1 MQFGRVAL
9 VRLTPFMV
17 QSAYARLEASGL
29 ASRTV
34 FQTHAVL
41 DRDEVLDDVVRFLRR
56 TLGFGSKS

>member
-1 MQFGRVAL
+1 
-9 VRLTPFMV
+9 MV

-29 ASRTV
+29 ASRAV

-41 DRDEVLDDVVRFLRR
+41 HRDEVLDVVRFLRR

>member
-1 MQFGRVAL
+1 MQLARVAL
-9 VRLTPFMV
+9 VRLTPLMV
-17 QSAYARLEASGL
+17 QSAYARLETSGL

-41 DRDEVLDDVVRFLRR
+41 HRDEVLDDVVRFLRR